1 VMPVFQSVEYRYR
14 ISGAAVAGP
23 SHQAEGIPCED
34 AWDAAV
40 FGRTGAAVAVADGLG
55 SAEHAKE
62 GAMVAV
68 SAAITALSAFF
79 DPWPDGSGC
88 DADIEKN
95 GRMVRA
101 ACKAARDAVLTHAA
115 SCGLSHRSFASTL
128 IILLWYGNTLTTA
141 RVGDGAVVCL
151 QGDDIILLS
160 APSDRRYV
168 NEVRSLMDD
177 EYEDACVV
185 SPDIPAVTACSV
197 FTDGCERLF
206 LDKKSDGYHPY
217 EPFFQP
223 FFSAMMPLTGTPEGD
238 RAIADLL
245 VSDRFITF
253 SEDDKTLVVIV
264 SGIERGEDTE

>member
-1 VMPVFQSVEYRYR
+1 MPVFQSAEYRYR
-14 ISGAAVAGP
+14 ISGAVVAGP

-88 DADIEKN
+88 DADIKKN

-101 ACKAARDAVLTHAA
+101 ACKAARDAVVTHAA
-115 SCGLSHRSFASTL
+115 SCGLSHRSF
-128 IILLWYGNTLTTA
+128 
-141 RVGDGAVVCL
+141 
-151 QGDDIILLS
+151 DIILLS

-177 EYEDACVV
+177 AYEDACVV
-185 SPDIPAVTACSV
+185 SPDIPAVSACSV

-264 SGIERGEDTE
+264 SGRERGEDTE